1 MPLALFL
8 RRFQKN
14 CHRMTVIKTHI
25 SSSGCIASVGPSA
38 STDAGV
44 VADGIASGSPY
55 YGSHH
60 QQFPRHQ

>member
-1 MPLALFL
+1 MDVGA
-8 RRFQKN
+8 
-14 CHRMTVIKTHI
+14 
-25 SSSGCIASVGPSA
+25 SSGGIASVGASA

-44 VADGIASGSPY
+44 VAGAIASSSLY

>member
-1 MPLALFL
+1 MKREVSA
-8 RRFQKN
+8 
-14 CHRMTVIKTHI
+14 
-25 SSSGCIASVGPSA
+25 SSGGIASVGASA